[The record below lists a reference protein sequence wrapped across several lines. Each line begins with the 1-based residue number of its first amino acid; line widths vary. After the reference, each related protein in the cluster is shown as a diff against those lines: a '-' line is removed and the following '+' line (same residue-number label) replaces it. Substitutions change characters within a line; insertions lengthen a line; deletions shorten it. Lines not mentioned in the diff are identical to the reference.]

1 MYYFFFL
8 NDRWGIGGTASY
20 TLLPI
25 RFWWELLGKTRGTNL
40 GGYLEGGV
48 MGTLSTR
55 PHFWASSVPW
65 GVTRAAGT
73 QTLGGRTGGVMG
85 IPSSPCP
92 FMLDPATAPSC
103 WAGASI
109 FPRSSTIAVWGSI
122 RSNLPFERVGFG
134 RYMCII
140 IHTCISVCLLVGKP
154 ERNSGG
160 TQFVFVRHHS
170 VKRRRLQLVK
180 VLLLWEG
187 TLLFFWEEYWNF
199 YYLIGKLNFFFLWQT

>member
-1 MYYFFFL
+1 
-8 NDRWGIGGTASY
+8 
-20 TLLPI
+20 
-25 RFWWELLGKTRGTNL
+25 
-40 GGYLEGGV
+40 

-65 GVTRAAGT
+65 GVTRGTGT

-85 IPSSPCP
+85 ILSSPCP
-92 FMLDPATAPSC
+92 FMLDPAPAPSC
-103 WAGASI
+103 WTGAST
-109 FPRSSTIAVWGSI
+109 FPILHHCCLGEYKEQPTVWEG
-122 RSNLPFERVGFG
+122 GFWVIYVYHNT
-134 RYMCII
+134 YMYI
-140 IHTCISVCLLVGKP
+140 CLLVGKP

-187 TLLFFWEEYWNF
+187 TLLFFLGRLLKLLLFNWKIVGEFWTFF
-199 YYLIGKLNFFFLWQT
+199 YIADLDWSAMQLYQE